1 MSDLFIPG
9 ADGKFIQQ
17 GRAEIS
23 IRQGKQVTP
32 TDFQTDVKIAG
43 NENDIMAMLYATMS
57 AQPAVAKMFLT
68 VFYRFCQ
75 DKGISDPT
83 VISLQKL
90 KKHTYYSGK

>member
-17 GRAEIS
+17 GRAEFAVK
-23 IRQGKQVTP
+23 QGRQVTP
-32 TDFQTDVKIAG
+32 TDFETKVTVNG
-43 NENDIMAMLYATMS
+43 NENDIMAMIYATMS
-57 AQPAVAKMFLT
+57 AQPAIAKILLT